1 MGYHYFSGYSSLHT
15 VLSFYQTIM
24 FFWGIAAYVLSGIG
38 MYSMANNT
46 GMKNPWMAW
55 VPFCRE
61 YLLGSMADRY
71 NANVTGRQ
79 SKLRIWLT
87 VVNAVQ
93 LPIVWLGAFFIAF
106 STLFTMNSY
115 HAEEAILS
123 MLGGVL
129 LLLLIVLA
137 LVIACTVL
145 YLICFYKTF
154 QDYEPSR
161 AAGYTVAA
169 FFGFGAIPLF
179 ISRNNVPVGVSG
191 HYEPKQP
198 HYNVNT
204 NTNFYQTGTPPP
216 PPPPPYSGGTS
227 GYQTPP
233 PPPPPPPQ
241 NSPYQNMT
249 PPGGNP
255 GYQTPPPPPSSGY
268 GNGSASGGNSG
279 YQAAPSQPTPP
290 PPPFPSQPIPADP
303 PPPVDAPTQPIPT
316 PPSQPVGTPTQPVP
330 PPPASAPMQPT
341 VPPPAQPTP
350 PPPMPEMTEQIPPMP
365 KPTLETPTIMPEPKI
380 SAETELPRVN
390 LEMSGTEP
398 TPSQEPEP
406 PQQPDEEPKL

>member
-1 MGYHYFSGYSSLHT
+1 MGYHYFSGYSSFHT
-15 VLSFYQTIM
+15 ILSLYQAIM

-71 NANVTGRQ
+71 NANVTGKQ

-93 LPIVWLGAFFIAF
+93 LPIVWLGAFSVTF
-106 STLFTMNSY
+106 STLFTLNRY
-115 HAEEAILS
+115 PAEEAILS
-123 MLGGVL
+123 MLGGIL
-129 LLLLIVLA
+129 LLLLIVLG
-137 LVIACTVL
+137 LVIAYTVF

-191 HYEPKQP
+191 HYGPKQP
-198 HYNVNT
+198 HYNVSSNT
-204 NTNFYQTGTPPP
+204 NYYQAGATPP
-216 PPPPPYSGGTS
+216 PPPPPYSGGNS
-227 GYQTPP
+227 GYQT

-249 PPGGNP
+249 PQGGNP
-255 GYQTPPPPPSSGY
+255 GYQTPPPPTSSGY
-268 GNGSASGGNSG
+268 GNGSG

-290 PPPFPSQPIPADP
+290 PPPFPSQPIPAAP

-350 PPPMPEMTEQIPPMP
+350 TPPMPEMTEQIPPMP

-398 TPSQEPEP
+398 TPSQEPES
-406 PQQPDEEPKL
+406 PQQPVEEPKL